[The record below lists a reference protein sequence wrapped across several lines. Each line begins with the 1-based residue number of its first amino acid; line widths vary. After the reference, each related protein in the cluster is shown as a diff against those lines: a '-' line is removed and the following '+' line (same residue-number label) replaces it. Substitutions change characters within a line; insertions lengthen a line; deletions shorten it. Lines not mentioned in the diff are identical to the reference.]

1 MTRRAEKSTPLAA
14 SSLYFA
20 IGLLFLLMP
29 YIAVLKHGFPLVK
42 LGDSS
47 LTALV
52 KDVLI
57 VYVIAIGVP
66 IILSAKNCFKVD
78 TFEATVCLLLILA
91 ATKTIISTATPLQA
105 LTSFRHEFLFTIFA
119 LVLYRL
125 CRIGVLQTASI
136 QRIFSKILALN
147 LIVVVLIGYFEIANK
162 EILEILYGEQAMNL
176 VTGIPGIPQIRSVS
190 TLENPIN
197 FALFLTLCVTYF
209 SATAPRVTARHIFI
223 AAAALPLLLAT
234 FSRIFVVLYSLIL
247 ITLLVRYYIRSTIVG
262 KISLGALVIAATI
275 TALNAISS
283 TAHEIDI
290 YELIE
295 ARIEQTVDGIQSRD
309 DPRFDNWDAAFKYLN
324 SFPVVGPIGGLGLG
338 VSNPGNF
345 EQGQF
350 RIENSFLTIYLQL
363 GVLGL
368 LLFLMPT
375 GMAILLILKKKMP
388 AEGGR
393 SLAIVLIILLGGLTN
408 DSHRNMPFSFY
419 LWICLALSML
429 TYKYPSDN
437 KKGTA

>member
-1 MTRRAEKSTPLAA
+1 MTRRAEKSIPLAA
-14 SSLYFA
+14 TSLYFA

-29 YIAVLKHGFPLVK
+29 YIAVLKHGFPLVRI
-42 LGDSS
+42 GDSS
-47 LTALV
+47 FTALI
-52 KDVLI
+52 KDILI

-66 IILSAKNCFKVD
+66 VILLAKNCFKVD
-78 TFEATVCLLLILA
+78 NFEATVCLLLVFA
-91 ATKTIISTATPLQA
+91 STKTIISTATPLQA
-105 LTSFRHEFLFTIFA
+105 LTSFRHEFLFAILA

-136 QRIFSKILALN
+136 QRIFSKILAFN
-147 LIVVVLIGYFEIANK
+147 LTVVILVGYFEIANK
-162 EILEILYGEQAMNL
+162 EVLEILYGEQAMNL

-197 FALFLTLCVTYF
+197 LALFLTLCVTYF
-209 SATAPRVTARHIFI
+209 SATAPRVTIRHLLI
-223 AAAALPLLLAT
+223 AAVSLPLLLAT

-247 ITLLVRYYIRSTIVG
+247 IAVLFRYFIRSSIAG
-262 KISLGALVIAATI
+262 KISLGALAIATTI

-283 TAHEIDI
+283 AKHEIDI
-290 YELIE
+290 YEAIE
-295 ARIEQTVDGIQSRD
+295 ARVQQTLDGIQSRD
-309 DPRFDNWDAAFKYLN
+309 DPRFENWESAFRSLH
-324 SFPVVGPIGGLGLG
+324 SFPVVGPVGGLGLG

-363 GVLGL
+363 GLLGL
-368 LLFLMPT
+368 ILFFIPI
-375 GMAILLILKKKMP
+375 GMATLLTLKGKMP

-393 SLAIVLIILLGGLTN
+393 TLAIALVILIGGVTN

-429 TYKYPSDN
+429 AYRCPHDS
-437 KKGTA
+437 